1 MTLCFLLSTAA
12 FTTAFCFHSVYI
24 SEEITSIFKEIS
36 VRKSAWQKLCGSCVV
51 TPAWWPPRALLL
63 TGILFLPHGSAKGRQ
78 AEPSGGP
85 RPFSPRVQTCQFE
98 ISKSFRE
105 IPSLDLNRHLQCF
118 DFMSLFSPLLNSIS
132 FCCLIEC
139 IPIVETLER
148 RGNCEGNRQETL
160 RNTHNAT
167 LPRQTLL
174 LVRLFP

>member
-118 DFMSLFSPLLNSIS
+118 DFRTSVLWAFSLHFWTVSLSAAWLNASLLWK
-132 FCCLIEC
+132 LWRGEE
-139 IPIVETLER
+139 IVKETDR
-148 RGNCEGNRQETL
+148 K
-160 RNTHNAT
+160 
-167 LPRQTLL
+167 P
-174 LVRLFP
+174 